1 LHSLRVYLCLL
12 GYLLLGTWYHL
23 LLRQMALGTCLRPLH
38 RLRLYL
44 LQLQHLLLI
53 ERLLLH

>member
-1 LHSLRVYLCLL
+1 LHSLRVHLSLL

-23 LLRQMALGTCLRPLH
+23 LLGQMALGTCLRPLH

-53 ERLLLH
+53 